1 MPQIPPEPDVDRL
14 RQALLDSGESPD
26 EAESLAKVARFL
38 RHLPA
43 VAAPPDVAMR
53 VQQRLGTS
61 TQPLS
66 RWDQIRDWPP
76 LVLMLSQVRV
86 IQREIWWASA
96 LVLILGTFVTVS
108 VPAGSGM
115 IPLAIIAPIVAAVGV
130 ALLYDEEIALMLELE
145 SSTPTSPRLL
155 LLARLTL
162 IFGFDLLLAL
172 AGSVVLSLVRADYLL
187 MPLVL
192 SWLAPMTF
200 LSGLAF
206 LLSVLMRESL
216 AAYGLSL
223 LLWMMH
229 LVFRT
234 STIDPVMRAWISFP
248 GLNVPQ
254 NQPLLFVSAVMCVI
268 AALWWAGSQEKRM
281 SYDATY

>member
-1 MPQIPPEPDVDRL
+1 
-14 RQALLDSGESPD
+14 
-26 EAESLAKVARFL
+26 
-38 RHLPA
+38 
-43 VAAPPDVAMR
+43 
-53 VQQRLGTS
+53 
-61 TQPLS
+61 
-66 RWDQIRDWPP
+66 
-76 LVLMLSQVRV
+76 VLMFSQIRV

-96 LVLILGTFVTVS
+96 LVLILGTFVTLS
-108 VPAGSGM
+108 IPAGSSL
-115 IPLAIIAPIVAAVGV
+115 IPLAVIAPVVAAIGV
-130 ALLYDEEIALMLELE
+130 ALLYDDEIALMLELE

-172 AGSVVLSLVRADYLL
+172 AGSMLLALVRVDYLL

-206 LLSVLMRESL
+206 LLSVLMRESA

-223 LLWMMH
+223 LLWLMH
-229 LVFRT
+229 LIFRT
-234 STIDPVMRAWISFP
+234 SNVDPALRAWIAFP
-248 GLNVPQ
+248 GLEGAQ
-254 NQPLLFVSAVMCVI
+254 NQPLLFLSAVMCVI

-281 SYDATY
+281 SYDPTY